1 MVVTIERKSSSPSH
15 RIRPIRPL
23 TISSSLRSR
32 FLELSCRTAGCYFS
46 PHLLAPWRDSP
57 YIDPAVLA
65 RYEPVGGVR
74 LEDVVVVEEGGVR
87 NLTWV
92 VREREEVEGLCSG
105 KA

>member
-1 MVVTIERKSSSPSH
+1 
-15 RIRPIRPL
+15 
-23 TISSSLRSR
+23 
-32 FLELSCRTAGCYFS
+32 
-46 PHLLAPWRDSP
+46 
-57 YIDPAVLA
+57 VLA

-74 LEDVVVVEEGGVR
+74 LEDVVVVEEKGVR

>member
-1 MVVTIERKSSSPSH
+1 VSTQS
-15 RIRPIRPL
+15 
-23 TISSSLRSR
+23 T
-32 FLELSCRTAGCYFS
+32 FLLLFAFFFFPCAYTAGCYFS

-74 LEDVVVVEEGGVR
+74 LEDVVVVEEKGVR